1 MKIRIVHVSRRPP
14 WPLWAVLIVIFW
26 LALIAAV
33 VYLSKRLD
41 RPVQLCLFRR
51 LTGYDCPTCGSTRG
65 ILSLLHGHIIE
76 TWLYNP
82 LLFSLLIIFC
92 IVTAIRVFFAR
103 GIQINLTRAERLFAW
118 ILAVILFAGNW
129 MYIIFYVD

>member
-1 MKIRIVHVSRRPP
+1 
-14 WPLWAVLIVIFW
+14 VLIVIFW

-33 VYLSKRLD
+33 VYLSKHLD

-76 TWLYNP
+76 AWLYNP
-82 LLFSLLIIFC
+82 LLLSLLIIFC

-103 GIQINLTRAERLFAW
+103 GIQINLTRIERLFAW